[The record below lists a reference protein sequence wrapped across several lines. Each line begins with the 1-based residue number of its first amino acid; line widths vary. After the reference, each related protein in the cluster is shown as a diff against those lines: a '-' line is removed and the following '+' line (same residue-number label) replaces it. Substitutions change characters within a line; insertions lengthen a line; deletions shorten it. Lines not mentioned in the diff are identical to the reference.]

1 MNLKIVAIRQNTKY
15 KKKKKKKR
23 KKRKEKKRKEK
34 NEKSSRIILAPKYN
48 ELYEKISNRT
58 IGACLDE

>member
-1 MNLKIVAIRQNTKY
+1 MYLKIVAIRQNTKY
-15 KKKKKKKR
+15 KKKR
-23 KKRKEKKRKEK
+23 KKKRKEK

-58 IGACLDE
+58 IRACLDE